1 VTVILTQAASQ
12 VLLQHRRQANGSAGE
27 AWVRRLPELVEAV
40 AAAWSLA
47 LEPHFESLSYNFVAP
62 VRCPDG
68 SPAVLKLAFPDD
80 PETRTEIETLSH
92 FDGRGSV
99 RLLKSDPEHGALLL
113 QRLDPGLP
121 VSSLHNDSAEVNAT
135 ATVMR
140 ALWRP
145 PPASASFPSMAAW
158 IKGMVSKANAAS
170 RRIDW
175 LDAAVALG
183 RDLLARPASEPVV
196 LHGDLHHENVISS
209 GDAWLCIDPK
219 GVIGEAAWEIGPFL
233 YNNLG
238 GEDGETSWRSIIR
251 SRADHFASELDLDKS
266 RVHACAAVYAALS
279 ASWALDDLSRRST
292 WLDQHRAVMQEL
304 GGF

>member
-1 VTVILTQAASQ
+1 
-12 VLLQHRRQANGSAGE
+12 
-27 AWVRRLPELVEAV
+27 
-40 AAAWSLA
+40 
-47 LEPHFESLSYNFVAP
+47 
-62 VRCPDG
+62 
-68 SPAVLKLAFPDD
+68 
-80 PETRTEIETLSH
+80 
-92 FDGRGSV
+92 
-99 RLLKSDPEHGALLL
+99 
-113 QRLDPGLP
+113 
-121 VSSLHNDSAEVNAT
+121 
-135 ATVMR
+135 
-140 ALWRP
+140 
-145 PPASASFPSMAAW
+145 
-158 IKGMVSKANAAS
+158 
-170 RRIDW
+170 
-175 LDAAVALG
+175 
-183 RDLLARPASEPVV
+183 V